1 MSQKQIRN
9 ELAALEQKLYDAR
22 TLESE
27 RSDLSM
33 QVSILRADYARALR
47 IGLWTATAALETAAG
62 EEEA

>member
-1 MSQKQIRN
+1 MKTGKHFN
-9 ELAALEQKLYDAR
+9 ELKKLEARLYDAR

-33 QVSILRADYARALR
+33 QVSILRADYARELG

-62 EEEA
+62 EEEV